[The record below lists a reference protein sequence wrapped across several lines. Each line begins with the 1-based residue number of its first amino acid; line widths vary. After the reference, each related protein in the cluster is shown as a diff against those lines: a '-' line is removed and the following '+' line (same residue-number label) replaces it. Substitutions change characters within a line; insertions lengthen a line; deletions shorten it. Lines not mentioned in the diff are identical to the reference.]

1 MSVEQPNQSRSGLA
15 SRRDDIDWS
24 AKFANGEES
33 PNFSGG
39 KYIDDKGYVRVL
51 NPDHPK
57 NIRGYV
63 YEHRLVIEQYLNRY
77 LQPWETVHHINEIK
91 IDNRLSNLF
100 LCTPQEHSALH
111 KEGVRMKDE
120 QKQKM
125 RKTAQETKPH
135 TKKKNASKK
144 IVIKK
149 RLP

>member
-1 MSVEQPNQSRSGLA
+1 MSVEQPSQPRGSLA

-24 AKFANGEES
+24 AKFAAGEDS

-57 NIRGYV
+57 NIRGYT
-63 YEHRLVIEQYLNRY
+63 YEHRLVMEQYLGRY
-77 LQPWETVHHINEIK
+77 LEAWETVHHINEIK

-111 KEGVRMKDE
+111 KEGVRMNED

-125 RKTAQETKPH
+125 RENAQTTKPH
-135 TKKKNASKK
+135 TKKRNAAKK
-144 IVIKK
+144 IIIKN
-149 RLP
+149 RLL